1 MLNPLANATGKAL
14 NVLITI
20 ASTCGFILFGYDNA
34 LFSGLIVNPWFLE
47 TFNHPSAT
55 LTGTVSATYN
65 LGGFAGGVIAFFIG
79 DFLGRR
85 RTILTGIAITTI
97 GTVPFAAATNISQL
111 LAGRIVTG
119 IGVGVMSSTV
129 GLWQAE
135 TTRARSRGAYLV
147 GQLLYGAT
155 LGLFLAQWINYGF
168 YDHTGRVTFAFPV
181 AFQLVFLLT
190 ATVLILGLPE
200 SPRWLAKKGQIDEAR
215 SVLLRLSEDDAEE
228 RLGQILNAAA
238 MEKHNSQYR
247 ALFTGGPTQNF
258 RRLALACGVMIMHQL
273 TGVNSITYYLPTL
286 LRTFINTGHKETLWI
301 AGLSSVVS
309 ALFTLVAIFTVDRF
323 GRKPY
328 LLWGSVWQC
337 ALFFIIAALLA
348 TAPPENRS
356 FGIAAVAMLF
366 LWYGTFSLAWLGQSW
381 AYPAEILPLA
391 IREKGLA
398 IGNIWYWLFQFMM
411 VEVTPIAIKNIYW
424 RFYVILAVFN
434 LCIAVIIW
442 LCYPET
448 ARMTLEDLDFMFA
461 RRHEFDG
468 QGVLSPSLH
477 EAETGSAT
485 LEKRSV

>member
-1 MLNPLANATGKAL
+1 MLNPLANATGKSL

-34 LFSGLIVNPWFLE
+34 LFSGLIVNPWFQQ
-47 TFNHPSAT
+47 TFNHPSPT
-55 LTGTVSATYN
+55 LTA
-65 LGGFAGGVIAFFIG
+65 IAFFIG

-85 RTILTGIAITTI
+85 RTILTGIAITTL
-97 GTVPFAAATNISQL
+97 GTIPFAAATNMSQL
-111 LAGRIVTG
+111 LAGRIVNG

-135 TTRARSRGAYLV
+135 TTRAQSRGAYLV

-155 LGLFLAQWINYGF
+155 LGLFLAQWINYAF

-181 AFQLVFLLT
+181 AFQLVFLVT

-200 SPRWLAKKGQIDEAR
+200 SPRWLAKKGQIEEAR
-215 SVLLRLSEDDAEE
+215 SVLLRLSEQDADE
-228 RLGQILNAAA
+228 RLAQILNAAA
-238 MEKHNSQYR
+238 MGNHSSQFK

-273 TGVNSITYYLPTL
+273 TGKRPGVFPSVCAGVNSITYYLPTL
-286 LRTFINTGHKETLWI
+286 LETFINTSHKETLWI

-381 AYPAEILPLA
+381 AYPAEIMPRT
-391 IREKGLA
+391 ICEKGLA

-424 RFYVILAVFN
+424 KFYIILAVFN

-448 ARMTLEDLDFMFA
+448 ARLTLEDLDFMFA
-461 RRHEFDG
+461 KNHGFDD
-468 QGVLSPSLH
+468 QGALSSSSH